1 MSARVRVIDDLPAR
15 AAHLAVTVTALD
27 RPSMVRPR
35 RSGGPLSSGLAGD
48 ARLNYTAR
56 DDVTPSGLPQEASE

>member
-15 AAHLAVTVTALD
+15 AAQPLPWRLLIT
-27 RPSMVRPR
+27 RQW
-35 RSGGPLSSGLAGD
+35 SGHGGAAAFSSGLAGD